1 MSTIDSLPNELLS
14 PIFLDCLTERVL
26 IRVPLDLNQPPWIL
40 SRVCSKWRAVAFSA
54 PNLWS
59 YLQIQIVPTNS
70 RSFQNHEKN
79 MKDILQR
86 SGRALLSLS
95 LTSVY
100 NNFNPDELH
109 ALVPHLPRL
118 RELDIVG
125 LPGGLFSFLPSSLPF
140 LEKVSVSRIFDFGTS
155 TFSLKEAP
163 RLREATFTSCTLSSL
178 PFMLPLSQIA
188 IIAFPNLSLDPVNVL
203 RLLVQCHS
211 LVECRLHINN
221 LTIANPDVVQNRLN
235 LPLRHTIPFLS
246 FFHLEL
252 EWSFNDELDLTDFQI
267 LSLPH
272 LSHFELDGTAR
283 SFEWFR
289 AILSSGTNLEVL
301 HLSNFRGERADEM
314 RSILESAPSLRML
327 KVDVA
332 TFQKVIKTRGLLD
345 LLPKLETLHLPLP
358 RTAALLDLRMVN
370 LTADALDQRRAESC
384 SPTRIP
390 RLVFQAPEH
399 ISASTFPRL
408 EKMKEAGWEIDVV
421 TQTSG

>member
-1 MSTIDSLPNELLS
+1 M
-14 PIFLDCLTERVL
+14 
-26 IRVPLDLNQPPWIL
+26 
-40 SRVCSKWRAVAFSA
+40 
-54 PNLWS
+54 
-59 YLQIQIVPTNS
+59 VPTNS
-70 RSFQNHEKN
+70 SSFQTHEQN
-79 MKDILQR
+79 MKDILLR

-100 NNFNPDELH
+100 NFNPDELRV
-109 ALVPHLPRL
+109 LVPHFPRL
-118 RELDIVG
+118 RELNVVG
-125 LPGGLFSFLPSSLPF
+125 ISGGLFSILPSSLPF
-140 LEKVSVSRIFDFGTS
+140 LEKVSVSRIFGFGTS
-155 TFSLKEAP
+155 TFSLEEAP
-163 RLREATFTSCTLSSL
+163 RLREATFTSCSLSSL

-188 IIAFPNLSLDPVNVL
+188 IIAFPNLSLDPVDVL

-221 LTIANPDVVQNRLN
+221 PVRANPDMVQNRLN
-235 LPLRHTIPFLS
+235 LPQTHTIPFLS

-252 EWSFNDELDLTDFQI
+252 EWNFNDQFVDLRDFQI

-289 AILSSGTNLEVL
+289 AILSSGTSLEIL
-301 HLSNFRGERADEM
+301 HLSNFSGGEDEM
-314 RSILESAPSLRML
+314 RLILESAPSLRTL

-358 RTAALLDLRMVN
+358 WATSLLDIRMVN

-384 SPTRIP
+384 LPTRIP
-390 RLVFQAPEH
+390 RLVFQASEH
-399 ISASTFPRL
+399 TSASTFPRL
-408 EKMKEAGWEIDVV
+408 ETMKEAGWEIDIIM
-421 TQTSG
+421 QTSG